1 MMLVLGSSCKYRL
14 SLVERFDCTEIVK
27 NQLFADSYQSP
38 ISEQQVT
45 IKLPLVAGFSVASE
59 LMHFNCTVASSGRL
73 QARI

>member
-1 MMLVLGSSCKYRL
+1 MMLVLGSDCKYRL
-14 SLVERFDCTEIVK
+14 SLAERFDCTEIIK

-45 IKLPLVAGFSVASE
+45 IKLPLVAGFLVANE
-59 LMHFNCTVASSGRL
+59 LMHFNCTAASSGRL